1 MQKKYY
7 IFILLLLGGIV
18 SSFRAHA
25 FFPIPIPL
33 IGTDVANNGMDLKE
47 NITAIGEQLEQVQAT
62 YEKTKEELKS
72 GKFGLDAIKN
82 YANTMKSFDLKRIV
96 PDLKVPK
103 QFAPLLN
110 KVDKYAET
118 ANKLYVSALSKEGQ
132 HMAQVKEHNRKRT
145 ELLQMNVSTMYARAL
160 ATRVHLSSERKD
172 LPDTNLEGKNTRELL
187 QTNRALSEK
196 IAKRWNEI
204 LFMEAQIAEY
214 KATQILT
221 RYSLSPE
228 EAEERGVTE
237 KENTGAGAEGGEGK

>member
-7 IFILLLLGGIV
+7 IFILLLLGGMF
-18 SSFRAHA
+18 SGYQAHA

-82 YANTMKSFDLKRIV
+82 YANTMKTFDLKRVV
-96 PDLKVPK
+96 PELKVPK
-103 QFAPLLN
+103 QFAPLIN
-110 KVDKYAET
+110 DVNKYAES
-118 ANKLYVSALSKEGQ
+118 ANKLYVNALSKKGQ
-132 HMAQVKEHNRKRT
+132 HMAQVTEHNRKRT
-145 ELLQMNVSTMYARAL
+145 ELLQMNVSTMYAHAL
-160 ATRVHLSSERKD
+160 AARVHLASEREN
-172 LPDTNLEGKNTRELL
+172 LPDTTLEGKNTRELL

-196 IAKRWNEI
+196 IAKRWNDI

-221 RYSLSPE
+221 KYSLNPE
-228 EAEERGVTE
+228 EAEDRGMTE
-237 KENTGAGAEGGEGK
+237 DKNTGEEGEGK